1 MSDRSDDSQTN
12 DDESDSDNN
21 NRGHFWRPILGELK
35 ALVKYVAP
43 IQLLFHSKHTTLAAC
58 KVCSTYTTAL
68 SLKAYHTCSL

>member
-35 ALVKYVAP
+35 ALVKYVR
-43 IQLLFHSKHTTLAAC
+43 
-58 KVCSTYTTAL
+58 TYTTAL
-68 SLKAYHTCSL
+68 SVKAYHTCSKVSYFFTVP